1 MELQRLADFLF
12 EVGILQKTPRTG
24 YRFLGSG
31 DQSVA
36 EHLFRTALIGY
47 CLAKMEGN
55 ADVLKTVLM
64 CLIHDIGESRT
75 GDQNYVYKRYVQAK
89 EEEALEDALKDT
101 GLGEILELFKEFKE
115 GKTLE
120 ARLSH
125 DADQLELIL
134 ELKEQKDL
142 GNPYAEEW
150 LKYALKRLKTQTGLK
165 LAKAVLERHFCDWW
179 FDRKEERWWV
189 EGK

>member
-1 MELQRLADFLF
+1 MELKKLADFLF
-12 EVGILQKTPRTG
+12 ELGILQKTPRTG

-31 DQSVA
+31 QQSVA

-47 CLAKMEGN
+47 CLAKMEKN
-55 ADVLKTVLM
+55 ADILKTVLM
-64 CLIHDIGESRT
+64 CLVHDLPESRT
-75 GDQNYVYKRYVQAK
+75 GDQNYVYKKYVQVK
-89 EEEALEDALKDT
+89 EEEALEDALKGTD
-101 GLGEILELFKEFKE
+101 LREILELFKEFKE

-120 ARLSH
+120 AKLSY
-125 DADQLELIL
+125 DADQIELIL

-165 LAKAVLERHFCDWW
+165 LAKAILERHYCDWW
-179 FDRKEERWWV
+179 FDRNEESWWV